1 MRISVCL
8 IVKNEEDVIGRCLE
22 SVKGFADEIV
32 VVDTGSSDKTKKIV
46 SKFTDK
52 LYDFE
57 WTDDFSAARNYA
69 FSKAKCDYLFWLDAD
84 DIVMSE
90 DAEKINNLKKSNESA
105 DTYMLKYYA
114 GTDEN
119 GNPSFEFYRERLMK
133 NCPLARFKGFIHE
146 CVPPFGRIVYSGIK
160 VVHKKMRACSPT
172 RNLDIF
178 NNNIA
183 KGVILDCREQYYYAK
198 EFFYLGDYGKCV
210 EELEKY
216 LSRKNLYRADEWDA
230 LLSLFACSEKL
241 GRKGGEKYLFSALE
255 KFGPDSKTLCLLGDY
270 YKKNLSPEKAENYY
284 KMSLL
289 CKDENNGFFHE
300 SKYDFIEPCLRLVA
314 LLFEIGE
321 YREAKKYHELCKKRF
336 PKNPSV
342 MFNDKFFV

>member
-1 MRISVCL
+1 MP
-8 IVKNEEDVIGRCLE
+8 
-22 SVKGFADEIV
+22 
-32 VVDTGSSDKTKKIV
+32 
-46 SKFTDK
+46 
-52 LYDFE
+52 
-57 WTDDFSAARNYA
+57 
-69 FSKAKCDYLFWLDAD
+69 
-84 DIVMSE
+84 E
-90 DAEKINNLKKSNESA
+90 DAEKINNLKKSTVPA
-105 DTYMLKYYA
+105 DTYMMKYYA

-119 GNPSFEFYRERLMK
+119 GHPTFEFYRERLMK

-146 CVPPFGRIVYSGIK
+146 CVPPFGRIVYSEIK

-178 NNNIA
+178 NSNIA
-183 KGVILDCREQYYYAK
+183 KGVVLDSREQYYYAK
-198 EFFYLGDYGKCV
+198 EFFYLGNYKKCI

-216 LSRKNLYRADEWDA
+216 LSGKNLYRADEWDA
-230 LLSLFACSEKL
+230 LLSLFACKEKL

-255 KFGPDSKTLCLLGDY
+255 KFGPESKTLCLLGDF

-314 LLFEIGE
+314 LLFEKGE
-321 YREAKKYHELCKKRF
+321 YNDAKKYHELCKKRF

-342 MFNDKFFV
+342 VYNDKFFV

>member
-8 IVKNEEDVIGRCLE
+8 IVKNEENVIGRCLE
-22 SVKGFADEIV
+22 SVKAFADEII
-32 VVDTGSSDKTKKIV
+32 VVDTGSSDKTKDSV
-46 SKFTDK
+46 RKFTDK

-57 WTDDFSAARNYA
+57 WIDDFSAARNFA
-69 FSKAKCDYLFWLDAD
+69 FSKATEDYLFWLDAD
-84 DIVMSE
+84 DIVMPE
-90 DAEKINNLKKSNESA
+90 DAEKINNLKKSAVPA
-105 DTYMLKYYA
+105 DTYMMKYYA

-119 GNPSFEFYRERLMK
+119 GNPSFEFYRERLMR
-133 NCPLARFKGFIHE
+133 NCSLARFKGFIHE
-146 CVPPFGRIVYSGIK
+146 CVPPFGRIVYSEIK

-178 NNNIA
+178 NRNIA
-183 KGVILDCREQYYYAK
+183 KGVVLDSREQYYYAK
-198 EFFYLGDYGKCV
+198 EFFYLGNYKKCV

-216 LSRKNLYRADEWDA
+216 LSAKNLYRADEWDA
-230 LLSLFACSEKL
+230 LLSLFACNEKL

-270 YKKNLSPEKAENYY
+270 YKKNLSHEKAENYY

-314 LLFEIGE
+314 LLFEKGE
-321 YREAKKYHELCKKRF
+321 YNEAKKYHELCKKRF
-336 PKNPSV
+336 PQNPSV
-342 MFNDKFFV
+342 VFNDKFFV

>member
-8 IVKNEEDVIGRCLE
+8 IVKNEEDVIERCLE
-22 SVKGFADEIV
+22 SVKGFADELI
-32 VVDTGSSDKTKKIV
+32 VVDTGSNDKTKEIV
-46 SKFTDK
+46 RKFTDK

-57 WTDDFSAARNYA
+57 WIDDFSAARNFA
-69 FSKAKCDYLFWLDAD
+69 FSKAAKDYLFWLDAD
-84 DIVMSE
+84 DIVMPE
-90 DAEKINNLKKSNESA
+90 DAEKINNLKKSTVPA
-105 DTYMLKYYA
+105 DTYMMKYYA

-119 GNPSFEFYRERLMK
+119 GHPTFEFYRERLMK

-146 CVPPFGRIVYSGIK
+146 CVPPFGRIVYSEIK

-178 NNNIA
+178 NSNIA
-183 KGVILDCREQYYYAK
+183 KGVVLDSREQYYYAK
-198 EFFYLGDYGKCV
+198 EFFYLGNYKKCI

-216 LSRKNLYRADEWDA
+216 LSGKNLYRADEWDA
-230 LLSLFACSEKL
+230 LLSLFACKEKL

-255 KFGPDSKTLCLLGDY
+255 KFGPESKTLCLLGDF

-314 LLFEIGE
+314 LLFEKGE
-321 YREAKKYHELCKKRF
+321 YNDAKKYHELCKKRF

-342 MFNDKFFV
+342 VYNDKFFV

>member
-22 SVKGFADEIV
+22 SVKVFADEII
-32 VVDTGSSDKTKKIV
+32 VVDTGSSDKTKDSV
-46 SKFTDK
+46 RKFTDK

-57 WTDDFSAARNYA
+57 WIDDFSAARNFA
-69 FSKAKCDYLFWLDAD
+69 FSKAAKDYLFWLDAD
-84 DIVMSE
+84 DIVMPE
-90 DAEKINNLKKSNESA
+90 DAEKINNLKKSTVPA
-105 DTYMLKYYA
+105 DTYMMKYYA

-119 GNPSFEFYRERLMK
+119 GHPTFEFYRERLMK

-146 CVPPFGRIVYSGIK
+146 CVPPFGRIVYSEIK

-178 NNNIA
+178 NSNIA
-183 KGVILDCREQYYYAK
+183 KGVVLDSREQYYYAK
-198 EFFYLGDYGKCV
+198 EFFYLGNYKKCI

-216 LSRKNLYRADEWDA
+216 LSGKNLYRADEWDA
-230 LLSLFACSEKL
+230 LLSLFACKEKL

-255 KFGPDSKTLCLLGDY
+255 KFGPESKTLCLLGDF

-314 LLFEIGE
+314 LLFEKGE
-321 YREAKKYHELCKKRF
+321 YNDAKKYHELCKKRF

-342 MFNDKFFV
+342 VYNDKFFV